1 MMMTQMIHGL
11 HFKNIR
17 GDIFGGIT
25 AAVVAL
31 PLALAF
37 GVASG
42 AGAIAGLYG
51 AIIVGFFAALFGG
64 TPSQVSG
71 PTGPMT
77 VVMTAIIIDYIG
89 KFPDTGLAIAFT
101 VVVMGGL
108 IQILMGVLKL
118 GRYINLVPFPVLS
131 GFMSGIG
138 VIIII
143 LQLAPL
149 VGHETTKDGILA
161 AFQNLPGLLSSPII
175 DAAILGILT
184 LFIVYLWPPRLNKLF
199 PSQLLALIVGT
210 GLYLLFFKGGNAKIL
225 GDIPTGLPA
234 LHMPSFNADLF
245 VDMIKSALVLATL
258 GAIDS
263 LLTSLVAD
271 NKTRTHH
278 DSDRELIGQ
287 GIGNTIAGMFWGL
300 PGAGATMRT
309 VVNIRAGGQT
319 PISGALHSIILLTIV
334 LGAASLAKFIPHA
347 VLAGI
352 LIKVGIDI
360 IDWEYLKRVMTAPRM
375 DVLIM
380 LAVLLITVF
389 IDLITAVGVGVVAA
403 SLILVQRLT
412 NLQLEQVK
420 LITEPGKEA
429 PLSDEE
435 AKIMTE
441 LKDQVLLFHL
451 SGPISFG
458 AAKGMTRMLSGIE
471 EYKIM
476 LLDLS
481 DVHMID
487 TTSCKAIEDIIH
499 DQLATDREVFLIGF
513 NDNVF
518 EVLDS
523 MDVLAPLDKT
533 HVVWSRIEALRAA
546 QFKLQAT

>member
-1 MMMTQMIHGL
+1 M
-11 HFKNIR
+11 
-17 GDIFGGIT
+17 
-25 AAVVAL
+25 
-31 PLALAF
+31 
-37 GVASG
+37 
-42 AGAIAGLYG
+42 
-51 AIIVGFFAALFGG
+51 
-64 TPSQVSG
+64 
-71 PTGPMT
+71 
-77 VVMTAIIIDYIG
+77 
-89 KFPDTGLAIAFT
+89 
-101 VVVMGGL
+101 
-108 IQILMGVLKL
+108 
-118 GRYINLVPFPVLS
+118 
-131 GFMSGIG
+131 
-138 VIIII
+138 
-143 LQLAPL
+143 
-149 VGHETTKDGILA
+149 
-161 AFQNLPGLLSSPII
+161 
-175 DAAILGILT
+175 
-184 LFIVYLWPPRLNKLF
+184 
-199 PSQLLALIVGT
+199 
-210 GLYLLFFKGGNAKIL
+210 
-225 GDIPTGLPA
+225 
-234 LHMPSFNADLF
+234 
-245 VDMIKSALVLATL
+245 LATL

-546 QFKLQAT
+546 RLKLQAS

>member
-1 MMMTQMIHGL
+1 MTQLIHGL

-51 AIIVGFFAALFGG
+51 AVIVGFFAALFGG

-71 PTGPMT
+71 PTGPMG
-77 VVMTAIIIDYIG
+77 VVMTAIIIDYLG
-89 KFPDTGLAIAFT
+89 KFPDSGMAIAFT

-108 IQILMGVLKL
+108 LQILMGVLKL

-143 LQLAPL
+143 IQLAPF
-149 VGHETTKDGILA
+149 VGYETTTDGIFV
-161 AFQNLPGLLSSPII
+161 AFQNLPGVLSSPVV
-175 DAAILGILT
+175 DATILGILT
-184 LFIVYLWPPRLNKLF
+184 LFIVYLWPPRLNKLL

-210 GLYLLFFKGGNAKIL
+210 VVYLLLFQGGDARVL
-225 GDIPTGLPA
+225 GEMPTGLPA
-234 LHMPSFNADLF
+234 FHMPEFDLNLI
-245 VDMIKSALVLATL
+245 VDMVKSALVLAAL

-287 GIGNTIAGMFWGL
+287 GIGNTIAGLFWGL

-319 PISGALHSIILLTIV
+319 PISGMLHSIILLAIV
-334 LGAASLAKFIPHA
+334 LGAGSFAENIPHA

-360 IDWEYLKRVMTAPRM
+360 IDWEYLKRVMTAPRA
-375 DVLIM
+375 DVFIM
-380 LAVLLITVF
+380 LAVLLSTVF
-389 IDLITAVGVGVVAA
+389 IDLIIAVGVGVVAA

-435 AKIMTE
+435 SEIMAD
-441 LKDQVLLFHL
+441 LKGKVLLFHL

-458 AAKGMTRMLSGIE
+458 AAKGMTRQLSGIE

-476 LLDLS
+476 LLDMS

-487 TTSCKAIEDIIH
+487 TTSCKAIEGIIH
-499 DQLATDREVFLIGF
+499 DQLATNREVYLIGF
-513 NDNVF
+513 NDNVYD
-518 EVLDS
+518 VLDR
-523 MDVLAPLDKT
+523 MDVLEPLDKT

-546 QFKLQAT
+546 QLKLQAS